1 MAENYQ
7 ICSRCVMDTS
17 DPDIVF
23 DSEGVC
29 NHCSSA
35 INNIEKYWLRGR
47 DGKIK
52 LEQLFKQ
59 IKAEGINNKYD
70 CIIGLSGGI
79 DSSYLAYLASQYGL
93 RMLAVH
99 VDAGFNSKIAE
110 NNVKN
115 LCEKLGI
122 DLVVEYVDFNE
133 MMDLQRAY
141 FFAGV
146 PNEDIPQDH
155 AFFTVLYSYAEKNK
169 IKYVI
174 NGSNLAT
181 ESILPV
187 AWGHDAYDTRNIK
200 DIHKKFGSKP
210 LKNYKLM
217 RFYDWY
223 IKYRFFNKLIIL
235 NPLNYMDYNKEEA
248 IKVLEKEVGWQYYG
262 GKHYESRF
270 TKLFQAHILPVK
282 FGYDKRKAHLS
293 SLIVAGQITREEAIK
308 ELDKSLYDVQELEE
322 DIIYFINKI
331 GITREEFDKIMSL
344 PPRKH
349 EDFKTNTA
357 ILNVL
362 RRMYSYYIKLFNL
375 KSETRVQV

>member
-1 MAENYQ
+1 
-7 ICSRCVMDTS
+7 MDTS
-17 DPDIVF
+17 DPNIVF
-23 DSEGVC
+23 DSDGVC

>member
-1 MAENYQ
+1 MSYQ
-7 ICSRCVMDTS
+7 MCNRCVMDTT
-17 DPDIVF
+17 DPLIKF
-23 DSEGVC
+23 DDKGYC
-29 NHCSSA
+29 NNCSTA
-35 INNIEKYWLRGR
+35 INNIEKYWFRGEE
-47 DGKIK
+47 GKVR
-52 LEQLFKQ
+52 LSQLFNRLKS
-59 IKAEGINNKYD
+59 ENLNNKYD

-79 DSSYLAYLASQYGL
+79 DSSYLAYLASQYEL

-99 VDAGFNSKIAE
+99 VDAGFNSTIAE

-115 LCEKLGI
+115 LCKNLNI
-122 DLVVEYVDFNE
+122 DLVIEKVDLDE

-141 FFAGV
+141 FLAGV

-155 AFFTVLYSYAEKNK
+155 AFFTTLYSYAEKNR

-181 ESILPV
+181 ESILPT
-187 AWGHDAYDTRNIK
+187 AWVYDAY

-217 RFYDWY
+217 SFYNWY
-223 IKYRFFNKLIIL
+223 IKYRFFKKLVIL
-235 NPLNYMDYNKEEA
+235 KPLNYIDYNKEKA
-248 IKVLEKEVGWQYYG
+248 IKILEKEVGWQYYG

-293 SLIVAGQITREEAIK
+293 SLIVAGQMTREEAIK
-308 ELDKSLYDVQELEE
+308 ELDKPLYDPQELEE
-322 DIIYFINKI
+322 DIKYFINKI
-331 GITREEFDKIMSL
+331 GITRDKFDKVMSL
-344 PPRKH
+344 PPRSH

-362 RRMYSYYIKLFNL
+362 RTIYSYYK
-375 KSETRVQV
+375 

>member
-1 MAENYQ
+1 MSYQ
-7 ICSRCVMDTS
+7 MCNRCVMDTT
-17 DPDIVF
+17 DPLIKF
-23 DSEGVC
+23 DDKGYC
-29 NHCSSA
+29 NNCSTA
-35 INNIEKYWLRGR
+35 INNIEKYWFRGEE
-47 DGKIK
+47 GKVR
-52 LEQLFKQ
+52 LSQLFNRLKS
-59 IKAEGINNKYD
+59 ENLNNKYD

-79 DSSYLAYLASQYGL
+79 DSSYLAYLASQYEL

-99 VDAGFNSKIAE
+99 VDAGFNSTIAE

-115 LCEKLGI
+115 LCKNLNI
-122 DLVVEYVDFNE
+122 DLVIEKVDLDE

-141 FFAGV
+141 FLAGV

-155 AFFTVLYSYAEKNK
+155 AFFTTLYSYAEKNR

-181 ESILPV
+181 ESILPT
-187 AWGHDAYDTRNIK
+187 AWVYDAYDTRNIK

-217 RFYDWY
+217 SFYNWY
-223 IKYRFFNKLIIL
+223 IKYRFFKKLVIL
-235 NPLNYMDYNKEEA
+235 KPLNYIDYNKEKA
-248 IKVLEKEVGWQYYG
+248 IKILDKDVGWQYYG

-293 SLIVAGQITREEAIK
+293 SLIVAGQMTREEAIK
-308 ELDKSLYDVQELEE
+308 ELDKPLYDPQELEE
-322 DIIYFINKI
+322 DIKYFINKI
-331 GITREEFDKIMSL
+331 GITRDKFDKVMSL
-344 PPRKH
+344 PPRSH

-362 RRMYSYYIKLFNL
+362 RTIYSYYK
-375 KSETRVQV
+375 

>member
-1 MAENYQ
+1 MNFQ
-7 ICSRCVMDTS
+7 ICNRCVMDTT
-17 DPDIVF
+17 DPLITF
-23 DSEGVC
+23 DNNGYC

-35 INNIEKYWLRGR
+35 ISNIEKYWLRGR
-47 DGKIK
+47 NGKVK
-52 LEQLFKQ
+52 LEQLFKK
-59 IKAEGINNKYD
+59 IKVEGINNKYD

-99 VDAGFNSKIAE
+99 VDAGFNSKIAD

-115 LCEKLGI
+115 LCQKLSI
-122 DLVVEYVDFNE
+122 DLVVENVDFNE

-174 NGSNLAT
+174 NGFNLAT
-181 ESILPV
+181 ESILPT

-200 DIHKKFGSKP
+200 DIHKKFGSKL

-217 RFYDWY
+217 SFYNWY
-223 IKYRFFNKLIIL
+223 IKYRFLKKIIIL
-235 NPLNYMDYNKEEA
+235 KPLNYIDYNKEEA
-248 IKVLEKEVGWQYYG
+248 IKILEKEVGWQYYG

-308 ELDKSLYDVQELEE
+308 ELNKPLYEIQELEE

-331 GITREEFDKIMSL
+331 DITREEFDEIMNR
-344 PPRKH
+344 PPRNH
-349 EDFKTNTA
+349 EDFKTNTT

-362 RRMYSYYIKLFNL
+362 RRIYSCYKKLVSLN
-375 KSETRVQV
+375 TRIRVKV